1 MMFLKQLMFFL
12 VLTGIGGNSYSQEQR
27 ITDNNSIGWL
37 AYTGTF
43 KISPKIALHTEY
55 QWRRVEGLKNPQ
67 QSLLRTGVN
76 YALRKDVS
84 LNVGYA
90 FAETHPYG
98 DYPNANA
105 FSEHRMYEQIVLK
118 NPIGKVDV
126 SHRFTLEQRFIEKFL
141 IQNGETRTD
150 WVFLNRMRYRLRTEI
165 PVYKKSLSIIL
176 LDEVFVGFGKN
187 VGANVFDQNRLAAL
201 LGYKVNEN
209 IKIEAGYLSQILQQG
224 KRVNDKS
231 VFQYNNGFM
240 LSTHLSFDA
249 GK

>member
-1 MMFLKQLMFFL
+1 MMSLKQLTFFL
-12 VLTGIGGNSYSQEQR
+12 MITGIGVNSYSQEQR
-27 ITDNNSIGWL
+27 ITDENSIGWL

-43 KISPKIALHTEY
+43 KISPKIAFHTEY

-90 FAETHPYG
+90 FAETDPYG

-105 FSEHRMYEQIVLK
+105 FSEHRIYEQIILK

-141 IQNGETRTD
+141 NQNGEINKD
-150 WVFLNRMRYRLRTEI
+150 WVFLNRIRYRLRTEI
-165 PVYKKSLSIIL
+165 PVYKNSLSIIL
-176 LDEVFVGFGKN
+176 LDEVFAGFGKN
-187 VGANVFDQNRLAAL
+187 VEANVFDQNRLAAL
-201 LGYKVNEN
+201 VGYKVNKN

-224 KRVNDKS
+224 KKVNDKS
-231 VFQYNNGFM
+231 VFQYNSGLM